1 MKMRFKHFIN
11 PVETV
16 KKIMNYYI
24 EEGHIVLDCTV
35 GNGNDTIDL
44 AKLVG
49 KSGKVYGFDIQERA
63 IIHTQRKLTQ
73 LNLDGNV
80 ELINDGHEHIDK
92 YIDDKLDF
100 IVYNLGYLPGGD
112 KSIKTRSST
121 TIESL
126 NKSLLLLSNNGL
138 LLITCYIG
146 HDGGKDEKD
155 AVENLL
161 ISLDQNE
168 YNVLQFNFINQK
180 NNPPILYGVEK
191 L

>member
-1 MKMRFKHFIN
+1 MRFKHFVN
-11 PVETV
+11 PVEIV

-24 EEGHIVLDCTV
+24 EEGYIVLDCTV

-44 AKLVG
+44 ARLVG
-49 KSGKVYGFDIQERA
+49 KSGKVYGFDIQEKA
-63 IIHTQRKLTQ
+63 ILHTQRKLAQ
-73 LNLDGNV
+73 LNLDNNV
-80 ELINDGHEHIDK
+80 ELINDGHENIDK

-112 KSIKTRSST
+112 KSIKTKSST

-126 NKSLLLLSNNGL
+126 KKSLLLLRNNGL

-161 ISLDQNE
+161 KSLDQNE